1 MITPVAGRCGAPPSR
16 PGVAAATASL
26 RRVGEPV
33 VWLNGAI
40 VPESTACVSVRDH
53 GLLVGDGVFE
63 SVRITAGQAFAV
75 GRHLARLA
83 RSAGALG
90 LELPPAGELRG
101 AVSEVLAATGI
112 TEGRLR
118 ITATSGPGGF
128 SSARPAGPAT
138 VVVAA
143 EEAPP
148 WSPHVAV
155 ITVPWPRNER
165 GATAGVKTVSYAE
178 NVLALQ
184 RAHAAGAGEAIF
196 ANTRGELCEGTGTNV
211 FLVLER
217 RLLTPPLSVG
227 CLAGVTREL
236 ALEITDA
243 TTEAVPLSALAS
255 ADEAF
260 LTSTTRNVHP
270 ISAVDGVPLP
280 ACPGPATTAARQAF
294 RKLETENLD
303 P

>member
-1 MITPVAGRCGAPPSR
+1 MV
-16 PGVAAATASL
+16 TASL
-26 RRVGEPV
+26 QPVEEPV

-40 VPESTACVSVRDH
+40 VPESAACVSPRDH

-63 SVRITAGQAFAV
+63 SVRVTAGQAFAV
-75 GRHLARLA
+75 GRHLTRLG
-83 RSAGALG
+83 RSASALG
-90 LELPPAGELRG
+90 LELPPAGELRE
-101 AVSEVLAATGI
+101 AVAGVLAATGVI
-112 TEGRLR
+112 KGRLR

-128 SSARPAGPAT
+128 SSARPPGPAT
-138 VVVAA
+138 VIVAA

-165 GATAGVKTVSYAE
+165 GATAGIKTISYAE
-178 NVLALQ
+178 NVLALR

-211 FLVLER
+211 FLVLGG
-217 RLLTPPLSVG
+217 RLLTPPLSSG
-227 CLAGVTREL
+227 CLAGVTRDL

-243 TTEAVPLSALAS
+243 AEETVPLSALAEAS
-255 ADEAF
+255 EAF
-260 LTSTTRNVHP
+260 VTSTTRNVHP

-280 ACPGPATTAARQAF
+280 ACPGPATTAAQQAF
-294 RKLETENLD
+294 AALMAETLD

>member
-1 MITPVAGRCGAPPSR
+1 M
-16 PGVAAATASL
+16 
-26 RRVGEPV
+26 GEAV

-40 VPESTACVSVRDH
+40 VPESAACVSVRDH

-63 SVRITAGQAFAV
+63 SVRVTAGQAFAV
-75 GRHLARLA
+75 GRHLARLS
-83 RSAGALG
+83 RSAEALG
-90 LELPPAGELRG
+90 LELPDAAALRG
-101 AVSEVLAATGI
+101 AVSDVLAATGI
-112 TEGRLR
+112 VEGRLR

-128 SSARPAGPAT
+128 SSARPVGPVT

-148 WSPHVAV
+148 WSPLVAV
-155 ITVPWPRNER
+155 VTVPWPRNER
-165 GATAGVKTVSYAE
+165 GATAGVKTTSYAE

-211 FLVLER
+211 FLVLKG
-217 RLLTPPLSVG
+217 RLVTPPLSVG
-227 CLAGVTREL
+227 CLAGVTRQL

-243 TTEAVPLSALAS
+243 AEETVPLGALAE
-255 ADEAF
+255 ATEAF

-270 ISAVDGVPLP
+270 ISAVDGTALP
-280 ACPGPATTAARQAF
+280 ACPGPATVAARQAF
-294 RKLETENLD
+294 ASLMAETLD

>member
-1 MITPVAGRCGAPPSR
+1 MDDPVA
-16 PGVAAATASL
+16 
-26 RRVGEPV
+26 
-33 VWLNGAI
+33 WLNGAI
-40 VPESTACVSVRDH
+40 VPESAACVSVRDH

-83 RSAGALG
+83 RSAAALG
-90 LELPPAGELRG
+90 LDLPGTGELREAVG
-101 AVSEVLAATGI
+101 AVLAATGI
-112 TEGRLR
+112 VEGRLR

-128 SSARPAGPAT
+128 SSARPSGPAT

-165 GATAGVKTVSYAE
+165 GAVAGVKTTSYAE

-184 RAHAAGAGEAIF
+184 RAHAAGAGEAVF

-211 FLVLER
+211 FLVLEG
-217 RLLTPPLSVG
+217 RLLTPPLSSG
-227 CLAGVTREL
+227 CLAGVTRDL
-236 ALEITDA
+236 ALEITGA
-243 TTEAVPLSALAS
+243 TEHTVPLAALAE
-255 ADEAF
+255 AQEAF

-270 ISAVDGVPLP
+270 ISAVDGVALP
-280 ACPGPATTAARQAF
+280 ACPGPATSGARQAF
-294 RKLETENLD
+294 VDLMAETLD

>member
-1 MITPVAGRCGAPPSR
+1 MSK
-16 PGVAAATASL
+16 S
-26 RRVGEPV
+26 V

-40 VPESTACVSVRDH
+40 VPESAAWVSVRDH

-83 RSAGALG
+83 RSAAALG
-90 LELPPAGELRG
+90 LELPPTGELRG
-101 AVSEVLAATGI
+101 AVDAVLAATGVV
-112 TEGRLR
+112 EGRLR

-128 SSARPAGPAT
+128 SSARSGGPTT

-143 EEAPP
+143 EESPP
-148 WSPHVAV
+148 RSPHVAV

-165 GATAGVKTVSYAE
+165 GATAGIKTVSYAE

-184 RAHAAGAGEAIF
+184 RAHVAGAGEAVF

-211 FLVLER
+211 FLVLEG
-217 RLLTPPLSVG
+217 RLLTPPLSSG
-227 CLAGVTREL
+227 CLAGVTRDL

-243 TTEAVPLSALAS
+243 AEETVPLAALAE
-255 ADEAF
+255 AQEAF

-280 ACPGPATTAARQAF
+280 ACPGPATSAARQAF
-294 RKLETENLD
+294 AALMAETLD

>member
-1 MITPVAGRCGAPPSR
+1 MSEAVI
-16 PGVAAATASL
+16 
-26 RRVGEPV
+26 
-33 VWLNGAI
+33 WLNGEM
-40 VPESTACVSVRDH
+40 VPESVARISPRDH

-63 SVRITAGQAFAV
+63 SVRVTAGQAFAV
-75 GRHLARLA
+75 GRHLARLG
-83 RSAGALG
+83 RSAEALG
-90 LELPPAGELRG
+90 LNLPATVELRT
-101 AVSEVLAATGI
+101 AVTAVLAATGI

-143 EEAPP
+143 EESPP

-155 ITVPWPRNER
+155 VTVPWPRNER
-165 GATAGVKTVSYAE
+165 GAAAGVKTISYAE
-178 NVLALQ
+178 NVVALR

-211 FLVLER
+211 FLVLNG

-227 CLAGVTREL
+227 CLAGVTRDL
-236 ALEITDA
+236 ALEITGA
-243 TTEAVPLSALAS
+243 AEETVPLSALAEAS
-255 ADEAF
+255 EAF

-280 ACPGPATTAARQAF
+280 ACPGPATRAARQAF
-294 RKLETENLD
+294 SELEAENLD

>member
-1 MITPVAGRCGAPPSR
+1 MSEA
-16 PGVAAATASL
+16 
-26 RRVGEPV
+26 V
-33 VWLNGAI
+33 VWLNGEV
-40 VPESTACVSVRDH
+40 VPESAARISPRDH

-63 SVRITAGQAFAV
+63 SVRITAGQAFAL
-75 GRHLARLA
+75 GRHLARLG
-83 RSAGALG
+83 RSAEALG
-90 LELPPAGELRG
+90 LNLPAVAELRT
-101 AVSEVLAATGI
+101 AVTDVLAATGI

-155 ITVPWPRNER
+155 VTVPWPRNER
-165 GATAGVKTVSYAE
+165 GAAAGVKTISYAE
-178 NVLALQ
+178 NVVALR

-196 ANTRGELCEGTGTNV
+196 ANTRGDLCEGTGTNV
-211 FLVLER
+211 FLVLDGQ
-217 RLLTPPLSVG
+217 LVTPPLSSG
-227 CLAGVTREL
+227 CLAGVTRQL

-243 TTEAVPLSALAS
+243 ITETVPLSALAT

-280 ACPGPATTAARQAF
+280 ACPGLAATGARQAF
-294 RKLETENLD
+294 AALMAETLD

>member
-1 MITPVAGRCGAPPSR
+1 MVDSGVGRESP
-16 PGVAAATASL
+16 SL
-26 RRVGEPV
+26 RRVEGRV
-33 VWLNGAI
+33 VWLNGKL
-40 VPESTACVSVRDH
+40 VPEPEARVSPRDH

-75 GRHLARLA
+75 SRHLARLH

-90 LELPPAGELRG
+90 LELPAVAELRE
-101 AVSEVLAATGI
+101 AVGDVLAATGI
-112 TEGRLR
+112 SEGRLR

-128 SSARPAGPAT
+128 SSARPEGPAT

-165 GATAGVKTVSYAE
+165 GAVAGVKTTSYAE
-178 NVLALQ
+178 NVVALR
-184 RAHAAGAGEAIF
+184 RAHAAGASEAIF

-211 FLVLER
+211 FLVLEG
-217 RLLTPPLSVG
+217 RLVTPPLSVG

-243 TTEAVPLSALAS
+243 TTETVPLPALVS

-270 ISAVDGVPLP
+270 ISAVDGVPLA
-280 ACPGPATTAARQAF
+280 ACPGPATAAAIRAF
-294 RKLETENLD
+294 SELEAENLD

>member
-1 MITPVAGRCGAPPSR
+1 MS
-16 PGVAAATASL
+16 
-26 RRVGEPV
+26 EPV

-40 VPESTACVSVRDH
+40 VAESAACVSARDH

-83 RSAGALG
+83 RSAAALG
-90 LELPPAGELRG
+90 LELPGTGELRE
-101 AVSEVLAATGI
+101 AVSGVLAATGVA
-112 TEGRLR
+112 EGRLR
-118 ITATSGPGGF
+118 ITVTSGPGGF
-128 SSARPAGPAT
+128 NSARTGGPPT
-138 VVVAA
+138 VIVAA

-165 GATAGVKTVSYAE
+165 GATAGVKTISYAE

-184 RAHAAGAGEAIF
+184 RAHAAGAGEAVF

-211 FLVLER
+211 FLVLGN

-227 CLAGVTREL
+227 CLAGVTRDL

-243 TTEAVPLSALAS
+243 AEETVPLAALA
-255 ADEAF
+255 AATEAF

-270 ISAVDGVPLP
+270 ISAVDGTPLP
-280 ACPGPATTAARQAF
+280 RCPGPATTAAQQAF
-294 RKLETENLD
+294 AALMAETLD

>member
-1 MITPVAGRCGAPPSR
+1 MEG
-16 PGVAAATASL
+16 
-26 RRVGEPV
+26 PV

-40 VPESTACVSVRDH
+40 VPEREARISPRDH

-75 GRHLARLA
+75 SRHLARLA

-90 LELPPAGELRG
+90 LELPAVAELRE
-101 AVSEVLAATGI
+101 AVGDVLAATGI
-112 TEGRLR
+112 SEGRLR

-128 SSARPAGPAT
+128 SSARPEGPAT
-138 VVVAA
+138 VVIAA

-165 GATAGVKTVSYAE
+165 GAVAGVKTTSYAE
-178 NVLALQ
+178 NVVALR
-184 RAHAAGAGEAIF
+184 RAHAAGASEAIF

-211 FLVLER
+211 FLVHDG
-217 RLLTPPLSVG
+217 RLVTPPLSVG

-243 TTEAVPLSALAS
+243 TTETVPLSALAS
-255 ADEAF
+255 AGEAF

-280 ACPGPATTAARQAF
+280 ACPGPATTGARQAF
-294 RKLETENLD
+294 GALESENLD

>member
-1 MITPVAGRCGAPPSR
+1 MDD
-16 PGVAAATASL
+16 
-26 RRVGEPV
+26 PV

-40 VPESTACVSVRDH
+40 VPESAACVSVRDH

-83 RSAGALG
+83 RSAAALG
-90 LELPPAGELRG
+90 LELPGTGELREAVG
-101 AVSEVLAATGI
+101 AVLAATGI
-112 TEGRLR
+112 AEGRLR

-128 SSARPAGPAT
+128 SSSRSRGPAT

-143 EEAPP
+143 EESPP

-165 GATAGVKTVSYAE
+165 GAVAGVKTISYAE

-184 RAHAAGAGEAIF
+184 RAHAAGAGEAVF

-211 FLVLER
+211 FLVLED

-227 CLAGVTREL
+227 CLAGVTRDL

-243 TTEAVPLSALAS
+243 REETVPLAALAE
-255 ADEAF
+255 AQEAF

-270 ISAVDGVPLP
+270 ISAVDGVALP
-280 ACPGPATTAARQAF
+280 ACPGPATSAARQAF
-294 RKLETENLD
+294 ADLMAETLD

>member
-1 MITPVAGRCGAPPSR
+1 MVGIRINPP
-16 PGVAAATASL
+16 GLTTSL
-26 RRVGEPV
+26 PRVSEPV
-33 VWLNGAI
+33 VWLNGEI
-40 VPESTACVSVRDH
+40 LPESAARISPRDH

-63 SVRITAGQAFAV
+63 TVRVTGAQAFALS
-75 GRHLARLA
+75 RHLRRLE
-83 RSAGALG
+83 RSAAALG
-90 LELPPAGELRG
+90 LHLPGRAELHDAALD
-101 AVSEVLAATGI
+101 VLAACGV

-118 ITATSGPGGF
+118 ITATSGPGVF
-128 SSARPAGPAT
+128 NSARPPGSAT
-138 VVVAA
+138 VIVAA
-143 EEAPP
+143 EDAPP

-165 GATAGVKTVSYAE
+165 GAAAGVKTISYAE
-178 NVLALQ
+178 NVVALN

-211 FLVLER
+211 FLLHEG
-217 RLLTPPLSVG
+217 RLVTPPLSAG

-243 TTEAVPLSALAS
+243 TEEIVPLGALA
-255 ADEAF
+255 AAGEAF

-270 ISAVDGVPLP
+270 ISAVDGRPLP
-280 ACPGPATTAARQAF
+280 ACPGPATTGAKQAF
-294 RKLETENLD
+294 ATLMTRTLD

>member
-1 MITPVAGRCGAPPSR
+1 MGGPVI
-16 PGVAAATASL
+16 
-26 RRVGEPV
+26 
-33 VWLNGAI
+33 WINGKI
-40 VPESTACVSVRDH
+40 LPESAARISPRDH

-63 SVRITAGQAFAV
+63 SVRVTAGQAFAL
-75 GRHLARLA
+75 GRHLARLG
-83 RSAGALG
+83 RSAEALG
-90 LELPPAGELRG
+90 LDLPAVAELRT
-101 AVSEVLAATGI
+101 AVTDVLAATGVS
-112 TEGRLR
+112 EGRLR

-128 SSARPAGPAT
+128 SSARPPGQAT

-155 ITVPWPRNER
+155 VTVPWPRNER
-165 GATAGVKTVSYAE
+165 GATAGVKTISYAE
-178 NVLALQ
+178 NVVALR

-211 FLVLER
+211 FLVTEG
-217 RLLTPPLSVG
+217 RLLTPPLSSG
-227 CLAGVTREL
+227 CLAGVTRDL
-236 ALEITDA
+236 ALEITGA
-243 TTEAVPLSALAS
+243 AEETLPLSALAT

-270 ISAVDGVPLP
+270 IVSVDGVTLG
-280 ACPGPATTAARQAF
+280 ACPGPATAAAREAF
-294 RKLETENLD
+294 ASLMAETLD

>member
-1 MITPVAGRCGAPPSR
+1 MDD
-16 PGVAAATASL
+16 
-26 RRVGEPV
+26 PV

-40 VPESTACVSVRDH
+40 VPESAACVPVRDH

-83 RSAGALG
+83 RSATALG
-90 LELPPAGELRG
+90 LELPGTGDLREAVG
-101 AVSEVLAATGI
+101 AVLAATGVV
-112 TEGRLR
+112 EGRLR
-118 ITATSGPGGF
+118 ITVTSGPGGF
-128 SSARPAGPAT
+128 SSARSRGPAT

-143 EEAPP
+143 EESPP

-155 ITVPWPRNER
+155 ITVPWPRNEL
-165 GATAGVKTVSYAE
+165 GAIAGVKTISYAE

-184 RAHAAGAGEAIF
+184 RAHAAGAGEAVF

-211 FLVLER
+211 FLVLEDG
-217 RLLTPPLSVG
+217 LVTPPLSSG
-227 CLAGVTREL
+227 CLAGVTRDL

-243 TTEAVPLSALAS
+243 REQTVPLAALAE
-255 ADEAF
+255 AQEAF

-280 ACPGPATTAARQAF
+280 ACPGPATGAARQAF
-294 RKLETENLD
+294 ADLMAETLD

>member
-1 MITPVAGRCGAPPSR
+1 VD
-16 PGVAAATASL
+16 
-26 RRVGEPV
+26 EPV
-33 VWLNGAI
+33 VWLNGEI
-40 VPESTACVSVRDH
+40 VPESAACVSVRDH

-90 LELPPAGELRG
+90 LELPPAGDLREAVG
-101 AVSEVLAATGI
+101 AVLAATGVV
-112 TEGRLR
+112 EGRLR

-128 SSARPAGPAT
+128 SSARPPAGAT

-165 GATAGVKTVSYAE
+165 GATAGIKTISYAE

-211 FLVLER
+211 FLVLDDQ
-217 RLLTPPLSVG
+217 LLTPPLSVG
-227 CLAGVTREL
+227 CLAGVTRDL
-236 ALEITDA
+236 ALEITEA
-243 TTEAVPLSALAS
+243 TTETVPLGALAEAS
-255 ADEAF
+255 EAF

-270 ISAVDGVPLP
+270 ISTVDGVPLP
-280 ACPGPATTAARQAF
+280 SCPGPATAGAQRAFAA
-294 RKLETENLD
+294 LMDETLD